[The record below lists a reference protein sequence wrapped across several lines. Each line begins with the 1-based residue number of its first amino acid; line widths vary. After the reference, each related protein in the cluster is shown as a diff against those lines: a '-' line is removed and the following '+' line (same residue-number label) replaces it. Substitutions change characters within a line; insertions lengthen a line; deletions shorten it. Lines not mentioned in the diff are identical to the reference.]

1 MKNENV
7 VKINKL
13 GKVSRIIVSICI
25 VIVIIGLAAAAVSEI
40 AVASINFDGVKI
52 EGTANAVITV
62 DHDSIPKNMIN
73 VEESSFDSS
82 VKGIGLKWIVNS
94 STENN
99 ITKYTIDGAI
109 KDPDGNAIKAM
120 LLVAIATAIVFLICF
135 LIALIHGKKLAQ
147 ALEVCD
153 SPFEPVVLSR
163 MKGFSKSL
171 IPWVVVSIIVNG
183 ISAFTVVLSV
193 LVVFLFVNI
202 FNYGAQLQKE
212 ADETL

>member
-13 GKVSRIIVSICI
+13 GKASRIIVSICL
-25 VIVIIGLAAAAVSEI
+25 VLVIIGLVTAVIGEAAI
-40 AVASINFDGVKI
+40 ASINFNGLNI

-62 DHDSIPKNMIN
+62 DHDSIPKNM
-73 VEESSFDSS
+73 VKFEESSFDSS
-82 VKGIGLKWIVNS
+82 IKGIGLKWIVNS

-99 ITKYTIDGAI
+99 VTKYTIDGAI
-109 KDPDGNAIKAM
+109 KDPDGNSIKAM
-120 LLVAIATAIVFLICF
+120 LLVAVATAIAFLICF
-135 LIALIHGKKLAQ
+135 IIALVYGKKLAQ

-163 MKGFSKSL
+163 MKAFSKSL
-171 IPWVVVSIIVNG
+171 IPWVVVSVIVNG

>member
-82 VKGIGLKWIVNS
+82 IKGIGLKWIVNS

-135 LIALIHGKKLAQ
+135 LIALIYGKKLAQ

>member
-82 VKGIGLKWIVNS
+82 IKGIGLKWIVNS

-135 LIALIHGKKLAQ
+135 LIALIYGKKLARCPKWVVTPYSGGFRMGQDGLGQ
-147 ALEVCD
+147 ALR
-153 SPFEPVVLSR
+153 PVVH
-163 MKGFSKSL
+163 GCCYH
-171 IPWVVVSIIVNG
+171 G
-183 ISAFTVVLSV
+183 I
-193 LVVFLFVNI
+193 
-202 FNYGAQLQKE
+202 
-212 ADETL
+212 